1 MESNKNLNTLLRKA
15 PSKTSNIKSTFVLQN
30 NLHMKLYF
38 LFSLLI
44 LASCANEN
52 KKLEGEFE
60 FVTHTISYAEH
71 FQLSKK
77 DGEMV
82 LTILN
87 PDNGKV
93 QHTFKKSDFN
103 QQQLPTIIALSST
116 HIGMLEKLNKAEFV
130 KGISNIDYVANA
142 TVKTNFTK
150 GKVIALGEESNIPLE
165 QVVASKAKII
175 MYSGFGKS
183 FPHQQQLEQLGIVC
197 MPNYD
202 WRENHPLGKAEWIK
216 VFGFIYNCETAAND
230 YFSKLE
236 KEYLQLVE
244 KAAKLT
250 VSKPLMS
257 GNVFGDAW
265 YTPAGESYNALL
277 FKDAHIAYHYSK
289 TTGTGSL
296 SLNLEKVLSEN
307 IQCAYWINPGA
318 GSLKELSTMNP
329 KAKLFDAFKSKRV
342 YCYTKSG
349 NNFWE
354 MSAIEPHHVLSD
366 LIQITHPEVE
376 LNNKLYFYSQLE

>member
-1 MESNKNLNTLLRKA
+1 
-15 PSKTSNIKSTFVLQN
+15 
-30 NLHMKLYF
+30 MKYYFF
-38 LFSLLI
+38 LFILLI
-44 LASCANEN
+44 GASCSSEKQTTKESYSSIDQNI
-52 KKLEGEFE
+52 
-60 FVTHTISYAEH
+60 TYAEH
-71 FQLSKK
+71 FQISEKG
-77 DGEMV
+77 GEIV

-103 QQQLPTIIALSST
+103 QQQPPSIIALSST

-130 KGISNIDYVANA
+130 KGISNIDYVANS
-142 TVKTNFTK
+142 TVKANFTK

-183 FPHQQQLEQLGIVC
+183 FPHQLQLEQLGIIC

-230 YFSKLE
+230 YFHKLE

-250 VSKPLMS
+250 ISKPLMS

-265 YTPAGESYNALL
+265 YTPAGESYNAML

-307 IQCAYWINPGA
+307 IQCAFWINPGA

-329 KAKLFDAFKSKRV
+329 KAHLFDAFKSKKV

-366 LIQITHPEVE
+366 LIQITHPELE
-376 LNNKLYFYSQLE
+376 PNNKLYFYSQLE